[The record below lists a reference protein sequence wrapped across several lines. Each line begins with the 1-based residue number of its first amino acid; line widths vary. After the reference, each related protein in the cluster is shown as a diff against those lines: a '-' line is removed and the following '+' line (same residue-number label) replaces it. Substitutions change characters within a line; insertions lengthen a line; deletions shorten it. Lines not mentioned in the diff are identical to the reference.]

1 MQFLW
6 CLMLVFGLAFGQ
18 NMDHQLAKDPSLKVG
33 VLGSAPFVMHK
44 DNKFNGLSVAYWKNV
59 ADRLGM
65 PYTLIST
72 NASFDQSVKEAADGK
87 YDVLVGPISVTSD
100 RAKLVD
106 FSRPYF
112 VNNVGL
118 VLKTQSLGFWDVML
132 SMFGDAAIQLLIGFM
147 ILLVIFTHL
156 FYFSER
162 RYAKR
167 YKGGYAKGMADASW
181 TTISSFLRDVL
192 YDPVSGLGRF
202 ILAVWLVI
210 SVVFMAAF
218 TAVVTSTMTYTM
230 SQGHIEIKDKYDLEG
245 RKVAVQAGT
254 SMVGYALN
262 FGAIPVEYGDHIEGL
277 KMLGSD
283 QVVAVLGNFYAL
295 KHDLDR
301 HDSEHQFRMSDLNLR
316 NDEFA
321 FVTPKGSKVM
331 RKIDAAILYLQDE
344 QKSVDRVCTEYLG
357 PKYTHSC
364 EF

>member
-6 CLMLVFGLAFGQ
+6 SMVLAFGLVFAQ
-18 NMDHQLAKDPSLKVG
+18 DVAQEPVKSDVLKVG
-33 VLGSAPFVMHK
+33 ILGSAPFVI
-44 DNKFNGLSVAYWKNV
+44 NKGDQYDGLSVAYWKSISERIGV
-59 ADRLGM
+59 
-65 PYTLIST
+65 PYEFVPT
-72 NASFDQSVKEAADGK
+72 NQSFDQSVKDVANGK
-87 YDVLVGPISVTSD
+87 YDVLVGPVSVTSE
-100 RAKLVD
+100 RAKIVD

-118 VLKTQSLGFWDVML
+118 VVKTQKLGFWDVML
-132 SMFGDAAIQLLIGFM
+132 SMFGDAAVQLLMGFM
-147 ILLVIFTHL
+147 VLLVVFTHL

-162 RYAKR
+162 RYAER
-167 YKGGYAKGMADASW
+167 YKGGYVKGMADASW

-202 ILAVWLVI
+202 ILAIWLVI

-230 SQGHIEIKDKYDLEG
+230 SQGNIEIKDKYDLEG

-262 FGAIPVEYGDHIEGL
+262 FGAIPVEYKGHSDGFE
-277 KMLGSD
+277 MLSSG

-301 HDSEHQFRMSDLNLR
+301 YDGDNSLIMSDLNLR

-331 RKIDAAILYLQDE
+331 RKIDAAILYLQDD
-344 QKSVDRVCTEYLG
+344 QKNVDEVCAEYLG
-357 PKYTHSC
+357 AKYTHSC